1 MRTHGLVVGEQHA
14 QQVGHL
20 HSVHGGHDDVAIV
33 GVWHHGERC

>member
-1 MRTHGLVVGEQHA
+1 VVGEQHA